1 MWMHVVSN
9 GQVEVKNPLGL
20 NPRIERIKETLQP
33 GTVVKVLEQL
43 DAPGL
48 NPSFLNMESQKT
60 RTNRYYR
67 VEKIYNNYILLNS
80 SGNRKRGITYYDF
93 IRFGRLA

>member
-1 MWMHVVSN
+1 MGVHVVNN
-9 GQVEVKNPLGL
+9 GQAEVKNPLGL

-48 NPSFLNMESQKT
+48 SPSFLNIESQKT

-67 VEKIYNNYILLNS
+67 VEKLFSNYILLS
-80 SGNRKRGITYYDF
+80 SNGNRKRGITYYDF
-93 IRFGRLA
+93 IRFGRLI